1 VTAVAVLLQAAPTI
15 VLTLADAVRTAEAN
29 QPQLKLARANTEA
42 AVARAGEARSYV
54 LPQLVGTA
62 LYQRATSNFA
72 PRPALLPNQVNMAMA
87 APPSLT
93 SFDYWA
99 FGITLSQYL
108 WDFRAPFA
116 VGATRAAAE
125 AQRIGERS
133 VDQNVRLSARSA
145 FFTAQA
151 QKALWGVAQ
160 HNLQDQ
166 SRHLEQSRAF
176 VTEGV
181 RPSIDAA
188 QSETNYATAEVQ
200 LINAENAYQV
210 SKVLLNQAM
219 GVEGP
224 ADFDI
229 SDELL
234 PAVSGED
241 SALQL
246 LLGEAMG
253 ARPDLLGLERQLRA
267 QRLTVSGVIGG
278 YGPSFSAAASLTDNG
293 PQLGAL
299 VWNWSVTINAAWT
312 LFDGLYTAS
321 QVKEAKAG
329 LHGLEAQRDALRQQ
343 VVVDVTQGQ
352 LQVRAAKASVAA
364 ADKGLVSAR
373 LQLELAEGRY
383 GEGLGNVI
391 ELTDAQL
398 AFTTASAQRV
408 QADYALCIARA
419 QLLRALG
426 RP

>member
-1 VTAVAVLLQAAPTI
+1 VTAVAVLLLAAPTI
-15 VLTLADAVRTAEAN
+15 VLTLADAVRTADAN
-29 QPQLKLARANTEA
+29 QPQLRQARANTDA

-54 LPQLVGTA
+54 LPQLAGTA

-72 PRPALLPNQVNMAMA
+72 PRPGLLPNQVNMAMS

-99 FGITLSQYL
+99 FGITLNQYL

-116 VGATRAAAE
+116 MGATRAVAE

-133 VDQNVRLSARSA
+133 VLESVHLAVRSA

-151 QKALWGVAQ
+151 QRALSKVAQ

-166 SRHLEQSRAF
+166 ARHLEQSRAF

-200 LINAENAYQV
+200 LITAENAYQV

-219 GVEGP
+219 GVERP
-224 ADFDI
+224 ADFEV
-229 SDELL
+229 SDDLL
-234 PAVSGED
+234 PSVPGED
-241 SALQL
+241 SPLQA

-253 ARPDLLGLERQLRA
+253 ARPDLLGLERQIRA
-267 QRLTVSGVIGG
+267 QRLTVSGAIGG
-278 YGPSFSAAASLTDNG
+278 YGPTFSASASLTDNG
-293 PQLGAL
+293 PQLGGL
-299 VWNWSVTINAAWT
+299 VWNWNVTINAAWT
-312 LFDGLYTAS
+312 LFDGLLTAS

-329 LHGLEAQRDALRQQ
+329 LRGLEAVRDALRQQ
-343 VVVDVTQGQ
+343 VMVDVTQGQ
-352 LQVRAAKASVAA
+352 LQVRAAKASLTAA
-364 ADKGLVSAR
+364 EKGLVSAK

-383 GEGLGNVI
+383 TEGLGNVI
-391 ELTDAQL
+391 ELADAQL
-398 AFTTASAQRV
+398 ASTSAAAQVV
-408 QADYALCIARA
+408 QANYALCIARA